1 MPAFSAMLLTQS
13 RNLGDISTPVT
24 LLYSENAVIIFGSR
38 SRFCPERGF
47 SSAWEL
53 KIWIRAKLILLK
65 TYYFIM
71 QTRIKRYNILLRGNV
86 QHIGYRGVI
95 EGTARKL
102 NIKGYVFNDVDGSV
116 KIVCEGLQKS
126 IDVFINGLSEF
137 ARSDID
143 SIEKKEVHD
152 ELYLPSVFSRVATD
166 DYYEFSQKFDIGIDF
181 LDGIKIDTGEMKKSL
196 TNINTTLE
204 AFVIRQDKHN
214 QRMDEHNQWMKEYN
228 QRMDERNQHLEDI
241 LVKLAE
247 K

>member
-1 MPAFSAMLLTQS
+1 MPAVSAMLLARS
-13 RNLGDISTPVT
+13 RNSGDRSTPVT
-24 LLYSENAVIIFGSR
+24 LLYSENAVVIFGSR
-38 SRFCPERGF
+38 TRFCPEGGF
-47 SSAWEL
+47 SSAGEF

-86 QHIGYRGVI
+86 QHIGYRGII

-116 KIVCEGLQKS
+116 KIACEGLQKS

-166 DYYEFSQKFDIGIDF
+166 DYYEFSTKFDIGIDF
-181 LDGIKIDTGEMKKSL
+181 LDGIKIDTGEMKESL
-196 TNINTTLE
+196 ANINTTLE
-204 AFVIRQDKHN
+204 AFVIKQDKHN

-228 QRMDERNQHLEDI
+228 QRMDERNQRLEDI

>member
-1 MPAFSAMLLTQS
+1 M
-13 RNLGDISTPVT
+13 
-24 LLYSENAVIIFGSR
+24 YSENAVVIFERR
-38 SRFCPERGF
+38 SRFSPERGF
-47 SSAWEL
+47 SSAWEF

-65 TYYFIM
+65 TYNFIM

-86 QHIGYRGVI
+86 QHIGYRGII

-116 KIVCEGLQKS
+116 KIACEGLQKS

-143 SIEKKEVHD
+143 SIEKKEVHE

-166 DYYEFSQKFDIGIDF
+166 DYYEFSKKFDIGIDF
-181 LDGIKIDTGEMKKSL
+181 LDGIKIDTGGMKESL

-204 AFVIRQDKHN
+204 AFVIKQDGH
-214 QRMDEHNQWMKEYN
+214 
-228 QRMDERNQHLEDI
+228 NQHLEKI
-241 LVKLAE
+241 LEKLAE

>member
-1 MPAFSAMLLTQS
+1 
-13 RNLGDISTPVT
+13 
-24 LLYSENAVIIFGSR
+24 
-38 SRFCPERGF
+38 
-47 SSAWEL
+47 
-53 KIWIRAKLILLK
+53 
-65 TYYFIM
+65 M

-86 QHIGYRGVI
+86 QHIGYRGII

-116 KIVCEGLQKS
+116 KIACEGLQKS

-181 LDGIKIDTGEMKKSL
+181 LDGIKTDTGEMKESL

-228 QRMDERNQHLEDI
+228 QRMDERNQRLEDI